1 MIAFELTLRNNSERT
16 LFHLRRQTL
25 QRCCTSTVCGES
37 GIKNE
42 WSLLYSW
49 TPWGEQGPQLPW
61 LLKLDIL
68 LLVLQKS
75 IFLIVLS
82 YFGVGEMKFHH
93 SCPLWKNPLS
103 SHLKKSI
110 RCSCL
115 FLLNVCEKT
124 RSWQFFCWRRV
135 TSKLQSGVRSVTFS
149 HLWPAPVMCFIVLH
163 RLLIGVCIG
172 ACRAFARTTLR

>member
-68 LLVLQKS
+68 LLDFAEK
-75 IFLIVLS
+75 
-82 YFGVGEMKFHH
+82 YFPH
-93 SCPLWKNPLS
+93 SFE
-103 SHLKKSI
+103 
-110 RCSCL
+110 L
-115 FLLNVCEKT
+115 F
-124 RSWQFFCWRRV
+124 RSWWNEISPQLPPLEKSTIVPPEKIHPMLMFVSFKCLWEDPFLAILLLAARHFQTTVRR
-135 TSKLQSGVRSVTFS
+135 
-149 HLWPAPVMCFIVLH
+149 A
-163 RLLIGVCIG
+163 IGD
-172 ACRAFARTTLR
+172 F